1 MTNLRVLKPIVLALI
16 AGVAMTGC
24 AISSEPPSETVASV
38 EPQFSFFPAGSAS
51 QNLPIFQNILE
62 VTGAGM
68 PGHELSE
75 SIELLV
81 ETGFDIEDITH
92 TPVNSKIGEPSDS
105 VSLAV
110 AFRDECLIAQ
120 FSSHW
125 LTTAVTEPT
134 VSGCLIGDVEK
145 ASLENN

>member
-1 MTNLRVLKPIVLALI
+1 MRSMALVLVVS
-16 AGVAMTGC
+16 AGLTGC
-24 AISSEPPSETVASV
+24 TMNPQTNPVTSTTV
-38 EPQFSFFPAGSAS
+38 EPQFSFFPTGSAS

-62 VTGAGM
+62 VTGAGK
-68 PGHELSE
+68 PGHALSA
-75 SIELLV
+75 SIALLV

-92 TPVNSKIGEPSDS
+92 TPVNSKIGEPANS

-110 AFRDECLIAQ
+110 AFKDECLIAQ
-120 FSSHW
+120 FSSSW

-145 ASLENN
+145 AILENN

>member
-1 MTNLRVLKPIVLALI
+1 MPSLKVLKPIVLAFI

-24 AISSEPPSETVASV
+24 AITSERPSETEASV

-62 VTGAGM
+62 VTGAGK
-68 PGHELSE
+68 PSHHLSA

-81 ETGFDIEDITH
+81 ETGFEIEDITH
-92 TPVNSKIGEPSDS
+92 TPVNSKIGEPADS

-110 AFRDECLIAQ
+110 SFKDECLIAQ
-120 FSSHW
+120 FSSSW

>member
-1 MTNLRVLKPIVLALI
+1 MRSLRVLKPIVVALVSGI
-16 AGVAMTGC
+16 AMTGC
-24 AISSEPPSETVASV
+24 TITSEPPLEPVASV
-38 EPQFSFFPAGSAS
+38 EPQFSFFPTGSAS
-51 QNLPIFQNILE
+51 QNLPIFEHILE
-62 VTGAGM
+62 VTGAGNSD
-68 PGHELSE
+68 HELSE

-110 AFRDECLIAQ
+110 AFKDECLIAQ
-120 FSSHW
+120 FSSGW
-125 LTTAVTEPT
+125 LTAAVTEPT

-145 ASLENN
+145 ASFENK